1 MMKSYHLVA
10 FNGLDGLQMVDRP
23 DPVVGPRDVL
33 VRVMANSLNFR
44 DLAIAT
50 GIYGGPQPKP
60 GVIPV
65 SDGAGVIVALG
76 ADVTGYAPGDRVVG
90 IFRQNW
96 QGGAMPLRAAQSDLG
111 GSRDGMLTELVALNE
126 EAICKLPDYLSW
138 AEAATLPCAALTAWH
153 ALSVGEMI
161 KPGQSVL
168 VLGSG
173 GVSLFAL
180 QFAKH
185 LGARVIAT
193 TSSDAKAYK
202 LRALGADAVVNYREI
217 PNWGDAV
224 RALTDGNGVDR
235 VVETGGSGTLQQS
248 ITAAAVQARV
258 GLIGVLAGEGRI
270 DPLPILL
277 KRLTIQAIST
287 GSREMLEHMLR
298 AMQAW
303 GMRPV
308 IDRSFAFEDAQAAY
322 AHLRSGTHFGKIVIG
337 RSYGAT

>member
-1 MMKSYHLVA
+1 MA
-10 FNGLDGLQMVDRP
+10 DRP

-33 VRVMANSLNFR
+33 IRVMANSLNYR

-50 GIYGGPQPKP
+50 GSYGGPRPKP
-60 GVIPV
+60 DVIPV
-65 SDGAGVIVALG
+65 SDGAGVIVATG
-76 ADVTGYAPGDRVVG
+76 VDVTGYAPGDRVVG

-111 GSRDGMLTELVALNE
+111 GSRDGMLAELVALNE

-138 AEAATLPCAALTAWH
+138 SEAASLPCAAVTAWNG
-153 ALSVGEMI
+153 LTVGGTVM
-161 KPGQSVL
+161 PGQSVL

-193 TSSDAKAYK
+193 TSSAAKADR
-202 LRALGADAVVNYREI
+202 LRALGADAVVNYRET
-217 PNWGDAV
+217 PDWGEAV
-224 RALTDGNGVDR
+224 RALTDGVGVDR
-235 VVETGGSGTLQQS
+235 VIETGGSGTLQQS
-248 ITAAAVQARV
+248 ITAAAVQARIV
-258 GLIGVLAGEGRI
+258 LIGVLAGAGRI

-287 GSREMLEHMLR
+287 GSREMLEQMLS

-303 GMRPV
+303 GMHPV
-308 IDRSFAFEDAQAAY
+308 IDRSFAFEDARAAY

-337 RSYGAT
+337 RSYDAT